1 MKTTRRILSMVLALM
16 MVLSLSVTAFAD
28 TTTGTATISVYNQG
42 TKIKDLTVNAGT
54 LVRDALNAAVADAR
68 VTELTA
74 ISWTE
79 VSGYPNTHTPH
90 YALDTINRI
99 AAYAGTT
106 EDLDGYE
113 DFADVTEDDAVEGYD
128 GYYLVDQNNGYH
140 YVYVGYSWVYYS
152 QSGDTKTD
160 IWVYM
165 CDYAVSEG
173 ENVVVSFE
181 KTVTD
186 WTQDNPI
193 G

>member
-1 MKTTRRILSMVLALM
+1 M
-16 MVLSLSVTAFAD
+16 
-28 TTTGTATISVYNQG
+28 
-42 TKIKDLTVNAGT
+42 
-54 LVRDALNAAVADAR
+54 
-68 VTELTA
+68 
-74 ISWTE
+74 
-79 VSGYPNTHTPH
+79 
-90 YALDTINRI
+90 
-99 AAYAGTT
+99 
-106 EDLDGYE
+106 
-113 DFADVTEDDAVEGYD
+113 EGYD
-128 GYYLVDQNNGYH
+128 GYYLVDQDNGYH

-186 WTQDNPI
+186 WTQDKPI